1 MVVDNSAFK
10 QGCEDFSRF
19 HYKAR
24 DILGKAD
31 GKKSYTGI
39 SEEVDINK
47 TTTNAI
53 LKEAERL
60 ELVIKIK
67 PGIYKKKS
75 GIMKHIPVLKKNT
88 SSKNKTTIAQ
98 LINKISK
105 KKVKKKKN
113 PSEEKDYSASFEK
126 KSNKMV
132 DAYRQ
137 LYSTENIL
145 RELIRKV
152 VISEQNNDR
161 WWRQR
166 IPKGVRDA
174 VSDTITKLPYDDAE
188 RIDNLEYTHLGQ
200 LAEIIING
208 QNWDDF
214 VPFLKPKLSKQ
225 TFQETINR
233 AIPARNAIGHC
244 IPLKGNDLRLS
255 DMRFIDILKMLK

>member
-10 QGCEDFSRF
+10 QGCEDFSKF

-24 DILGKAD
+24 EVLGKAD
-31 GKKSYTGI
+31 GKKSYINI
-39 SEEVDINK
+39 SEEVKINK

-60 ELVIKIK
+60 ELATKIK
-67 PGIYKKKS
+67 PGVYKKKS
-75 GIMKHIPVLKKNT
+75 GIMKHVPVLKKST
-88 SSKNKTTIAQ
+88 PSKNKTTIAQ

-105 KKVKKKKN
+105 KKIKEKKH
-113 PSEEKDYSASFEK
+113 PSEEEGYSASFEK

-152 VISEQNNDR
+152 VINEQNKDK

-174 VSDTITKLPYDDAE
+174 VGDTIIKLPYDDAE
-188 RIDNLEYTHLGQ
+188 RVDNLEYTHLGQ
-200 LAEIIING
+200 LAEIIVNG
-208 QNWDDF
+208 QNWNDF
-214 VPFLKPKLSKQ
+214 VPFLKQRLSKQ

-244 IPLKGNDLRLS
+244 IPLKGDDLRLS
-255 DMRFIDILKMLK
+255 DMRFVDILKMLK